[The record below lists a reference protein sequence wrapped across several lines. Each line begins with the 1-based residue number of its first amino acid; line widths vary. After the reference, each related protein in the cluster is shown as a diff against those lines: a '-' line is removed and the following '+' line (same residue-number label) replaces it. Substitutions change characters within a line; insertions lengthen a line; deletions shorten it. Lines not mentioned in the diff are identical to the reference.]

1 MSILFSRKKKVVN
14 KINTVL
20 EELNLDFSIVWCLFL
35 LFTLDDVMV
44 ALERLF
50 LKVVDSIQEF
60 ILRRLLGELQE
71 VNNKTNQYTVV

>member
-1 MSILFSRKKKVVN
+1 M
-14 KINTVL
+14 
-20 EELNLDFSIVWCLFL
+20 EELNLEFRVVSCLFSL
-35 LFTLDDVMV
+35 STLDDVMV

>member
-1 MSILFSRKKKVVN
+1 MSILFSQKKKVVN

-20 EELNLDFSIVWCLFL
+20 EELNLDFSVVWCLFL
-35 LFTLDDVMV
+35 PFTLDDVMA

>member
-1 MSILFSRKKKVVN
+1 MSIRFGQEKKVVN

-20 EELNLDFSIVWCLFL
+20 EELNLDFSVVWCLFL
-35 LFTLDDVMV
+35 PFTLDGVMV

>member
-1 MSILFSRKKKVVN
+1 
-14 KINTVL
+14 
-20 EELNLDFSIVWCLFL
+20 
-35 LFTLDDVMV
+35 MV

>member
-1 MSILFSRKKKVVN
+1 MSIRFGQKKKVVN
-14 KINTVL
+14 KMNTVL

-35 LFTLDDVMV
+35 PFTLDGVMV

>member
-1 MSILFSRKKKVVN
+1 M
-14 KINTVL
+14 
-20 EELNLDFSIVWCLFL
+20 LDG
-35 LFTLDDVMV
+35 VMV

-71 VNNKTNQYTVV
+71 VNNKTNQYTGV

>member
-1 MSILFSRKKKVVN
+1 M
-14 KINTVL
+14 
-20 EELNLDFSIVWCLFL
+20 EEFNFCVMFIFT
-35 LFTLDDVMV
+35 FTLDDVMV

-71 VNNKTNQYTVV
+71 VNDNTNQHTLV